1 MCTCSTHFSLPFYL
15 GSWDGKIILWDTHT
29 GNVKQLLSLQLPPLP
44 QYVFAIQV
52 RLGRISVRLCL
63 FLYKVCIYMQI
74 LSLDINRFGSG
85 ICTLSDEG
93 RLNLWNPLDF
103 EDDNKNLLNTSPI
116 DETLLG
122 DDKICRSCQFVDG
135 ETAILV
141 PNLTSANARM
151 ISVAFT
157 APKLKHLTRL
167 EIRKSVPDPEKL
179 NSLRLP
185 RSLISFLRYDI
196 WL

>member
-1 MCTCSTHFSLPFYL
+1 MPKGVLENCRYL
-15 GSWDGKIILWDTHT
+15 QKLELNNLVLNSYEIEQICQNGQTL
-29 GNVKQLLSLQLPPLP
+29 
-44 QYVFAIQV
+44 
-52 RLGRISVRLCL
+52 
-63 FLYKVCIYMQI
+63 QI

-85 ICTLSDEG
+85 IITLSDEG

-103 EDDNKNLLNTSPI
+103 EDDNTETNTNSYLLNTSPI

-179 NSLRLP
+179 NLLRLP

>member
-1 MCTCSTHFSLPFYL
+1 M
-15 GSWDGKIILWDTHT
+15 
-29 GNVKQLLSLQLPPLP
+29 SLQ
-44 QYVFAIQV
+44 F
-52 RLGRISVRLCL
+52 RFDFRISVRSS
-63 FLYKVCIYMQI
+63 FLTQLIFFPLQI
-74 LSLDINRFGSG
+74 LSLDVNRFGSG
-85 ICTLSDEG
+85 IITLSDEG

-103 EDDNKNLLNTSPI
+103 EDDNTETNTNSYLLNTSPI

-179 NSLRLP
+179 NLLRLP